1 MINMN
6 WLIRHKRILL
16 HFNMAF
22 LGGLTGAYAIL
33 VRGGNFGAAQTMNL
47 IEMVLDFADLKFYDA
62 LIRVGIFIGYGIAI
76 VAAFLIPLYL
86 PKYKY
91 YIALIFEA
99 LCIAISGLIPLSANP
114 LLALFP
120 VFILNAY
127 QWQTFTD
134 PDCYNSSTIFSTNNY
149 KQTLLSWTKYIKE
162 KDLAQKRRAWI
173 FTDTLIFFHIGVLF
187 GYYAVKFLSEKGI
200 WLTFLPIMTA
210 LILVS
215 PVFEYHTITVESKS
229 STLPSRNT
237 VK

>member
-6 WLIRHKRILL
+6 WLIRNKRTLL

-22 LGGLTGAYAIL
+22 IGGLTGAYAIL

-47 IEMVLDFADLKFYDA
+47 IEMVLDFADLKLYDA
-62 LIRVGIFIGYGIAI
+62 IIRAGIFIGYGIAI
-76 VAAFLIPLYL
+76 AAAFLIPIRF

-99 LCIAISGLIPLSANP
+99 LCILIAGLLPLSVNP
-114 LLALFP
+114 LIALFP

-149 KQTLLSWTKYIKE
+149 KQTILSWLKYIRE
-162 KDLAQKRRAWI
+162 KDLSQKRRAWV
-173 FTDTLIFFHIGVLF
+173 FTDTLISFHIGVLC

-200 WLTFLPIMTA
+200 WLTFLPVITA
-210 LILVS
+210 FILAS
-215 PVFEYHTITVESKS
+215 PFFEYHAITVESKS
-229 STLPSRNT
+229 SAVSSGNT
-237 VK
+237 VN